1 VSAAAPDPT
10 GRTTSSSD
18 PSAGP
23 AFDRAP
29 ALSRLANEHF
39 DVLVIGGGI
48 TGAGVALDAASRG
61 LRTALVERDDFAS
74 GTSSKSSKLVHG
86 GLRYLQQREFRLVYE
101 NLAERQ
107 RLLDNAPHL
116 VEPLPFLIPL
126 FGKDG
131 VINRSV
137 ATTYLTA
144 LWLYDLTGGMRIGQ
158 RHQRVS
164 RAQALEHLPTL
175 RTDRLVAG
183 FLYWDART
191 DDARLTLEV
200 LRTAVLD
207 YGAVAANHVAVTAM
221 TTEHGS
227 TTGPDEPAGPGNPEE
242 PAGPGNQV
250 TGATVV
256 PDGGEAFTITATVVV
271 NATGV
276 WADQVRGLDEGPQ
289 PPSIR
294 PAKGIHITVPADK
307 LPCDIA
313 AVIPVR
319 QDHRSI
325 FVVSWGEQVY
335 LGTTDTEWDGPLDDP
350 ACLPEDVDYILDAA
364 NAVVTSPISREDIKG
379 IWAGLRPLLLPPKGK
394 GKLKE
399 RTADLSRRHTV
410 QTSPAGVVTVTG
422 GKLTT
427 YRKMAQDTVDAVAA
441 RLGQRSLKS
450 VTKTLKLHGAGQ
462 RDHAPAAVSP
472 DVTFRN
478 ADAATRAATH
488 LAGRFG
494 TDTPQVLALSEGHP
508 ELLEPLVPGLPY
520 LAIEAVYAVRFEMA
534 RSLSDVLDRRTR
546 AVLHDA
552 AATAGAAHRVAA
564 LIAPDLGWTD
574 EQADAEA
581 EAYAATVR
589 GVLVRAGLGADVV
602 SAAVSSAESVSS
614 AVSSAESDRSP
625 QGGPTS
631 REERA

>member
-1 VSAAAPDPT
+1 LDRAAALP
-10 GRTTSSSD
+10 
-18 PSAGP
+18 
-23 AFDRAP
+23 
-29 ALSRLANEHF
+29 RLASEHF

-61 LRTALVERDDFAS
+61 LRTALVEKDDFAS

-86 GLRYLQQREFRLVYE
+86 GIRYLQQREFHLVYE

-137 ATTYLTA
+137 ASTYLTA
-144 LWLYDLTGGMRIGQ
+144 LWLYDLTGGIRIGQ
-158 RHQRVS
+158 RHQRVTS
-164 RAQALEHLPTL
+164 AQALEHLPTL

-200 LRTAVLD
+200 LRTAALD
-207 YGAVAANHVAVTAM
+207 YGAVVANYTEVTAL
-221 TTEHGS
+221 
-227 TTGPDEPAGPGNPEE
+227 TGETPG
-242 PAGPGNQV
+242 ATGTV
-250 TGATVV
+250 TGARVV
-256 PDGGEAFTITATVVV
+256 PVDGDAFDITASVVV

-276 WADQVRGLDEGPQ
+276 WADHVRGLVEGAHAPT
-289 PPSIR
+289 IR
-294 PAKGIHITVPADK
+294 PAKGIHITVPADRF
-307 LPCDIA
+307 PCDIA
-313 AVIPVR
+313 AVIPVAK
-319 QDHRSI
+319 DHRSI

-335 LGTTDTEWDGPLDDP
+335 LGTTDTEYDGPLDDP

-364 NAVVTSPISREDIKG
+364 NAVVTRPISRDDITAV
-379 IWAGLRPLLLPPKGK
+379 WAGLRPLLLPPKGK
-394 GKLKE
+394 RALRE
-399 RTADLSRRHTV
+399 RTADLSRRHSV
-410 QTSPAGVVTVTG
+410 QTSAAGVVTVTG

-427 YRKMAQDTVDAVAA
+427 YRKMAEDTVDVVVS
-441 RLGQRSLKS
+441 RLGRRKLPS
-450 VTKTLKLHGAGQ
+450 VTKKLKLHGAGQ
-462 RDHAPAAVSP
+462 RDHAPAAVS
-472 DVTFRN
+472 TGAAFQN
-478 ADAATRAATH
+478 QDAATRAAAH

-494 TDTPQVLALSEGHP
+494 TDTPSVLALSVGHP

-520 LAIEAVYAVRFEMA
+520 LAVEAVYAVRNEMA

-552 AATAGAAHRVAA
+552 AATADAAHRVAA

-574 EQADAEA
+574 EQAYAEA

-602 SAAVSSAESVSS
+602 SATVSSADTVSSAESVSS
-614 AVSSAESDRSP
+614 AEFDGVPE
-625 QGGPTS
+625 GGPTS
-631 REERA
+631 GGERA